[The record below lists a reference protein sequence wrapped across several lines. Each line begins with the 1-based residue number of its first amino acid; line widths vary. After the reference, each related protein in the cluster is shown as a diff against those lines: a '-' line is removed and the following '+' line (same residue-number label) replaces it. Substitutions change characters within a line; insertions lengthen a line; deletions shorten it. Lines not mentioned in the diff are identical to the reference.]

1 MATISAKR
9 RQRGSRV
16 TWQIRPRNGQQP
28 GSRHNLQVEGN
39 ILVADMVRRQVFP
52 RGISAD
58 HASHGECTVNWRE
71 PAASAQVYRAVQRT
85 VVPGNWKGGRQSDSS
100 IVLMMKSNAFGRKGT
115 VGGNILGGNLF
126 GYSVIRKSRK
136 TNFEKKTDGYTEIRQ
151 MIRHLGS
158 PVRESRTPGSTGGV
172 PRKGHVYQPKLHA
185 GFRGG
190 QVS

>member
-16 TWQIRPRNGQQP
+16 TWQIRPRNWQQP

-39 ILVADMVRRQVFP
+39 ILVADMVRKQVFP

-100 IVLMMKSNAFGRKGT
+100 IVPLMESNASGGKGT
-115 VGGNILGGNLF
+115 ASGNILGGNL
-126 GYSVIRKSRK
+126 YD
-136 TNFEKKTDGYTEIRQ
+136 TQ
-151 MIRHLGS
+151 
-158 PVRESRTPGSTGGV
+158 
-172 PRKGHVYQPKLHA
+172 
-185 GFRGG
+185 
-190 QVS
+190 